1 MAGFLSMTNLG
12 RIAKVVALLL
22 FVLPWV
28 TVSCADQT
36 LVSMTGV
43 DLATGHI
50 TMGANPMGGSSTAV
64 PAAHSGD
71 LFVILGAVLI
81 LAGLAVTFVLKGS
94 KGAMAAGACA
104 ALAAVSLA
112 YTVLVKIP
120 GTARADATSSAG
132 GGAGGPSPEQIAE
145 MIKVNIQIGFY
156 LCLAA
161 LIAAVVFDFLA
172 MKGNAAP
179 AAAAAPP
186 AEPPPIA

>member
-1 MAGFLSMTNLG
+1 MAGFLSMSNLG

-50 TMGANPMGGSSTAV
+50 NMAANPMGAPSAAA
-64 PAAHSGD
+64 PAEHSGD

-81 LAGLAVTFVLKGS
+81 LAGLAVSFVLKGS

-104 ALAAVSLA
+104 ALAALSLA
-112 YTVLVKIP
+112 YTVMVRIP
-120 GTARADATSSAG
+120 GTARADATTGAGG
-132 GGAGGPSPEQIAE
+132 GGAGGPSPEQIAA

-172 MKGNAAP
+172 MKGTAP

-186 AEPPPIA
+186 AEPPTA

>member
-43 DLATGHI
+43 DLATGHVS
-50 TMGANPMGGSSTAV
+50 MAANPLGGTGAAV
-64 PAAHSGD
+64 PAQHGGD
-71 LFVILGAVLI
+71 LLVILGAVLI
-81 LAGLAVTFVLKGS
+81 LAGLVVTFILKGS
-94 KGAMAAGACA
+94 KGAMAAAACA
-104 ALAAVSLA
+104 ALAAGSLA

-120 GTARADATSSAG
+120 GTARTDATTRTG
-132 GGAGGPSPEQIAE
+132 GSGAGGPTPEQIAE

-161 LIAAVVFDFLA
+161 LIAAIVFDFLS
-172 MKGNAAP
+172 MKGTA
-179 AAAAAPP
+179 
-186 AEPPPIA
+186 